1 MSDFHDFLKRQ
12 FASVAIGSF
21 QPGKFDE
28 VRRLY
33 EKAIATYQGG
43 FKRAYLLR
51 EPGTDNGI
59 SVVLWESEEE
69 MEASQNREYKVILE
83 EMAPL
88 FSAPPTITT
97 YELICDMSPASKAST

>member
-1 MSDFHDFLKRQ
+1 MSDFQDFLKRQ
-12 FASVAIGSF
+12 YASIAIGAF

-33 EKAIATYQGG
+33 ERAIATYQEG
-43 FKRAYLLR
+43 FQRAYLLR

-59 SVVLWESEEE
+59 SVVIWESEED
-69 MEASQNREYKVILE
+69 MEANLNPEYQAILA

-88 FSAPPTITT
+88 FSSPPKIST
-97 YELICDMSPASKAST
+97 YELICDIKPPSNTTS